1 MRTDLDMNQMIDRQ
15 LADKDITVGIKSR
28 LYMYSGLEED
38 LNMIR
43 RVMNDTKGTQIKL
56 LEMKNTLS
64 EMKKIQL
71 TRST

>member
-15 LADKDITVGIKSR
+15 LADKDITVAIKSR

-64 EMKKIQL
+64 EVKKMQL
-71 TRST
+71 TR